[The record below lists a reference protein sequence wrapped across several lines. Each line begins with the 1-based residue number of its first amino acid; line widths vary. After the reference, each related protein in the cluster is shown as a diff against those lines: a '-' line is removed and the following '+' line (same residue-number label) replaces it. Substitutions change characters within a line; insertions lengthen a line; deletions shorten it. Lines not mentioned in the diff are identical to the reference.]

1 MIARAKM
8 TAMRLGAALALAA
21 AGLAVPAGPLGA
33 HAKLVRAE
41 PRPGATVRPA
51 PRVVRAWF
59 DDELDPRRSTMTVVD
74 AGGRRVDDGHGG
86 VDLDDLDRR
95 SMLARLTSSGP
106 GTYTVRWTATSADDG
121 YVARGS
127 FRFTVAR

>member
-1 MIARAKM
+1 MSAGSTTAR
-8 TAMRLGAALALAA
+8 LLLAVVLAA
-21 AGLAVPAGPLGA
+21 MGLAASAGSLDA

-41 PRPGATVRPA
+41 PRPGSTARSA

-59 DDELDPRRSTMTVVD
+59 DDELDPRRSAITVVD
-74 AGGRRVDDGHGG
+74 AKGARVDDGKGG
-86 VDLDDLDRR
+86 VDLEDLDRR
-95 SMLARLTSSGP
+95 SMLARLRSIGP
-106 GTYTVRWTATSADDG
+106 GTYTVRWTAVSADDG

>member
-1 MIARAKM
+1 MVRARIL
-8 TAMRLGAALALAA
+8 TMRLVLAFALAA
-21 AGLAVPAGPLGA
+21 ASLAVPAGALDA

-41 PRPGATVRPA
+41 PRPGSTVRVA

-59 DDELDPRRSTMTVVD
+59 DDELDPRRSTLTVAD
-74 AGGRRVDDGHGG
+74 AGGRRVDDGKGG
-86 VDLDDLDRR
+86 VDLDDLDRM
-95 SMLARLTSSGP
+95 SMLARLNPIGP

-121 YVARGS
+121 YAARGS

>member
-1 MIARAKM
+1 VTAVEAK
-8 TAMRLGAALALAA
+8 AVAAPLTLALVLA
-21 AGLAVPAGPLGA
+21 AGLVAPAGPLGA

-41 PRPGATVRPA
+41 PRPGSTVRDA

-59 DDELDPRRSTMTVVD
+59 DDELDPRRSAMAVVD
-74 AGGRRVDDGHGG
+74 AKGARMDDGKGG
-86 VDLDDLDRR
+86 VDLEDLDRR
-95 SMLARLTSSGP
+95 AMLARLRPIGP

-127 FRFTVAR
+127 YRFVVAR